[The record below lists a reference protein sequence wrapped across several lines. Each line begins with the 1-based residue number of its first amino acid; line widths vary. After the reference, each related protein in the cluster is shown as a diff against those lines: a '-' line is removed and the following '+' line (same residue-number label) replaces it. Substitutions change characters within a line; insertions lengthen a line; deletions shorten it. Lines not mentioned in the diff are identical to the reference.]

1 MNIYDIAKLAN
12 VSIATVSRVVN
23 NSPKVSPKTKE
34 KVLAVMKENEYTP
47 NAFARGLGLGSMKTV
62 GIICPNIDDIYMAKA
77 VSYLE
82 RNLHAHGYDCILG
95 CSGFKQEEK
104 EDYVRLLLSKKID
117 TLIPYILLKRIER
130 RGELFYESIYG
141 QRFFTFNR
149 NFKKVIS

>member
-62 GIICPNIDDIYMAKA
+62 GIICPNIDDIYMAK
-77 VSYLE
+77 YL
-82 RNLHAHGYDCILG
+82 IW
-95 CSGFKQEEK
+95 
-104 EDYVRLLLSKKID
+104 SKIFMLMDMTVFLAAADLNRK
-117 TLIPYILLKRIER
+117 KRRIM
-130 RGELFYESIYG
+130 SD
-141 QRFFTFNR
+141 FFCLR
-149 NFKKVIS
+149 K